1 MSSLPVVAVVGRPNV
16 GKSTLVNRILGRK
29 EAVVDE
35 RAGVTRD
42 RREFV
47 TDWNGRSF
55 VVVDTGGWESLP
67 EDALDTGIRDQAE
80 TAIGAADLV
89 VFVADARATLSDD
102 DQGVARLLLR
112 AGVPFV
118 FVANKVDGPVQEAE
132 LDGMWGLGLGAPTP
146 VSAISGR
153 GVGDFLDALVAGL
166 PESETGGSETDDVA
180 RLAII
185 GRPNVGKS
193 TLLNR
198 LAGEER
204 VLVSDVPGTTRDPID
219 LMVEID
225 GEPIRV
231 IDTAGIKR
239 RTRITDDVEYFA
251 VLRSRGVIQR
261 ADVVLFLIDGT
272 EGATHQE
279 QRLAEEVADAGA
291 GIVVVLNKWD
301 VITPEEREHTN
312 DSVADR
318 LGFVSWA
325 PVIRISAKSGA
336 RTHRL
341 GPAIHAV
348 LEARRRRIPTPEL
361 NRRVRAWQD
370 AHPPPV
376 RKGRRPHVV
385 YAVQAGTEP
394 PTVILFVRGGELG
407 DDYLRFL
414 ERRIRE
420 EYDFL
425 GTPIRVVARTRKKR
439 YGR

>member
-67 EDALDTGIRDQAE
+67 GDALDTGIRDQAE

-166 PESETGGSETDDVA
+166 PESETEGSETDDVA

-261 ADVVLFLIDGT
+261 ADVVLFLVDGT

-301 VITPEEREHTN
+301 
-312 DSVADR
+312 
-318 LGFVSWA
+318 
-325 PVIRISAKSGA
+325 
-336 RTHRL
+336 
-341 GPAIHAV
+341 
-348 LEARRRRIPTPEL
+348 
-361 NRRVRAWQD
+361 
-370 AHPPPV
+370 
-376 RKGRRPHVV
+376 
-385 YAVQAGTEP
+385 
-394 PTVILFVRGGELG
+394 
-407 DDYLRFL
+407 
-414 ERRIRE
+414 
-420 EYDFL
+420 
-425 GTPIRVVARTRKKR
+425 
-439 YGR
+439 